1 MKVTGFYDHSGS
13 GVVVEIVAQPIDV
26 MVKNC
31 RWSSECEHN
40 NWITKPVEEHHVLH
54 PLTHSFVSISNN

>member
-31 RWSSECEHN
+31 R
-40 NWITKPVEEHHVLH
+40 
-54 PLTHSFVSISNN
+54 